1 MSVGAFQAQTVT
13 TNRPQAS
20 SGTINACTQQLVSEN
35 NSFRKQTLVETN
47 NFFTKISQAP
57 MLNEILKVNE
67 VK

>member
-1 MSVGAFQAQTVT
+1 MSNGAFRAQTVT

-35 NSFRKQTLVETN
+35 NSFRKQTFGRNEK
-47 NFFTKISQAP
+47 FFHQNLSSAD
-57 MLNEILKVNE
+57 